1 MRIDNAIT
9 YSLNKYTNNMAL
21 KKGVVLNP
29 NGRPQGSP
37 NKSTTEIRN
46 AFQMLVSQNS
56 ELMPILLRET
66 SILHYEFMKYATR
79 CMDKAIQQKFNG
91 LLLYQSLYD
100 NYEDQ
105 PVIGIANERQNRP
118 LVIDGL
124 LIEVYSANGINPK
137 NIEL

>member
-1 MRIDNAIT
+1 MYTDSYEVEKLRKLIE
-9 YSLNKYTNNMAL
+9 NKKSYLKTIQGNNKAF
-21 KKGVVLNP
+21 
-29 NGRPQGSP
+29 
-37 NKSTTEIRN
+37 
-46 AFQMLVSQNS
+46 AFQSIQN
-56 ELMPILLRET
+56 EIMFLQNEVMPILLRET

-79 CMDKAIQQKFNG
+79 CLDKAIQQKFNG

-100 NYEDQ
+100 DYEEQ
-105 PVIGIANERQNRP
+105 PIIGIANERQNRP

>member
-1 MRIDNAIT
+1 MYTDSYEVEKLRKLIE
-9 YSLNKYTNNMAL
+9 NKKSYLKTIQGNNKAF
-21 KKGVVLNP
+21 
-29 NGRPQGSP
+29 
-37 NKSTTEIRN
+37 
-46 AFQMLVSQNS
+46 AFQSIQKEIMFLQN
-56 ELMPILLRET
+56 EVMPILLRET

-79 CMDKAIQQKFNG
+79 CLDKAIQQKFNG

-100 NYEDQ
+100 DYEEQ
-105 PVIGIANERQNRP
+105 PIIGIANERQNRP

>member
-1 MRIDNAIT
+1 MYTDSYEVEKLRKLIE
-9 YSLNKYTNNMAL
+9 NKKSYLKTIQGNNKAFASQSIQ
-21 KKGVVLNP
+21 K
-29 NGRPQGSP
+29 
-37 NKSTTEIRN
+37 EIM
-46 AFQMLVSQNS
+46 FLQN
-56 ELMPILLRET
+56 EVMPILLRET

-79 CMDKAIQQKFNG
+79 CLDKAIQQKFNG

-100 NYEDQ
+100 DYEEQ
-105 PVIGIANERQNRP
+105 PIIGIANERQNRP

>member
-1 MRIDNAIT
+1 MYTDSYEVEKLRKLIE
-9 YSLNKYTNNMAL
+9 NKKSYLKTIQGNNKAF
-21 KKGVVLNP
+21 
-29 NGRPQGSP
+29 
-37 NKSTTEIRN
+37 
-46 AFQMLVSQNS
+46 AFQSIQKEILFLQN
-56 ELMPILLRET
+56 EVMPILLRET

-79 CMDKAIQQKFNG
+79 CLDKAIQQKFNG
-91 LLLYQSLYD
+91 LILYQSLYD